1 MAADGV
7 AALALAGEREYQVI
21 LLDRM
26 LPDLDGMEVL
36 RLLRS
41 RGVQTPV
48 LMLTALG
55 TLDHRVAG
63 LDAGADDYLA
73 KPFAFSEL
81 LARIRAL
88 TAGAPERRDERLVA
102 GDIVLDP
109 LRIRV
114 SVGAGQPGP
123 LGPRVRPAQL
133 PRAPRGRGR
142 DSPADPRCRLGR
154 RA

>member
-1 MAADGV
+1 MCRVRVLIVEDETKIARAIERVLLAERYAADVAEDGV
-7 AALALAGEREYQVI
+7 AALALAGERDYDVI

-41 RGVQTPV
+41 RGVRSPI

-88 TAGAPERRDERLVA
+88 ARRSPNARRSA
-102 GDIVLDP
+102 
-109 LRIRV
+109 
-114 SVGAGQPGP
+114 S
-123 LGPRVRPAQL
+123 RPATSCST
-133 PRAPRGRGR
+133 RCASR
-142 DSPADPRCRLGR
+142 SPSAR
-154 RA
+154 RART